1 MLNYFKSDKSEIS
14 HLKYLLNRINNE
26 KKEFHYNHESMY
38 GVLVKAMQIKMKV
51 GSDNDIPIDDV
62 LIYLENIPITSN
74 QSKEI
79 INDLEMIQKI
89 SEESAVFKDMKINM
103 TIHEIV

>member
-1 MLNYFKSDKSEIS
+1 
-14 HLKYLLNRINNE
+14 
-26 KKEFHYNHESMY
+26 MY